1 MLVGVD
7 QLPKQDLIQ
16 AIAQGCTY
24 LTLGY
29 DTYLIIERLDEGVT
43 GCCTSVG
50 FPAQGSGQQVQAIAL
65 GL

>member
-29 DTYLIIERLDEGVT
+29 DTYLIIE
-43 GCCTSVG
+43 
-50 FPAQGSGQQVQAIAL
+50 
-65 GL
+65 